1 MQDKSKREQH
11 VNAIRFLAVDGVQ
24 RANSGHPGMPMGAAP
39 MAYALWTS
47 AMSYNPRNGDWF
59 DRDRFVLSAGH
70 GSMLLYAMLHLT
82 GYDMSL
88 DDLKNFRQ
96 WKSPTAGHPERGD
109 AAGIETTTGPLG
121 QGFATGVGMAVA
133 EAWMAARYNRPGH
146 EIVDH
151 HTYAICSDGDL
162 MEGVAAEAASLA
174 GDLKL
179 GKLIYLYDDN
189 SITLAGETDLVFRE
203 DRTKRFEAY
212 GWQVLTVEDGDDAGA
227 IQAAV
232 VEAKAETERPTLI
245 RVKSTIGFG
254 SPNMAGTSKVHGSPL
269 GEDEVRATKRNLGW
283 PEDKSFHIP
292 EDTREHFLEAVKRGE
307 DAERA
312 WNERFAAYESAHPD
326 LAAEFKC
333 AVAGELPDGW
343 DADVPVFEADEK
355 GAATRVVSGK
365 VLNAIAGQVPN
376 LVGGSAD
383 LNPSTNTALTGLGDF
398 QHPSVKGDREIAGA
412 VGGEWGY
419 AGRNIAFGVREHGMA
434 AIGNGMAAHGGVRP
448 FVSTFFV
455 FCDYLRPSLRLSA
468 IMELPVTYVF
478 THDSI
483 ALGEDGTTHQPVEQL
498 ASLRAIPGV
507 TVLRPCDAN
516 ETAEAWKVATESTD
530 RPTVLVL
537 TRQNVPVL
545 DRSVLARAD
554 GLRRGAYVLA
564 DSDKSEPD
572 IILVASGSEVGV
584 ALEAKAQLSEQGVDA
599 RVVSM
604 PSWDLFDAQPDE
616 YRESVL
622 PKSVRARVAI
632 EAGST
637 MGWHKYVGDSGE
649 VIGLDRF
656 GASAPMKVLLEK
668 FGFTADSVA
677 KRALEVARG

>member
-24 RANSGHPGMPMGAAP
+24 KANSGHPGMPMGAAP

-47 AMSYNPRNGDWF
+47 AMRYNPRNGDWF

-212 GWQVLTVEDGDDAGA
+212 GWQVLTVDDGDDAGA
-227 IQAAV
+227 IQAAII
-232 VEAKAETERPTLI
+232 EAKAETERPSLI

-269 GEDEVRATKRNLGW
+269 GDEEVAATKRNLGW
-283 PEDKSFHIP
+283 PEDKDFHIP
-292 EDTREHFLEAVKRGE
+292 EDTREHFLEAVGRGE
-307 DAERA
+307 AAENV

-326 LAAEFKC
+326 LAAEFKRS
-333 AVAGELPDGW
+333 VTGELPDGW
-343 DADVPVFEADEK
+343 NSDIPVFDADEK

-383 LNPSTNTALTGLGDF
+383 LNPSTNTALVGMGDF
-398 QHPSVKGDREIAGA
+398 AHPSVKGDREIAGA

-419 AGRNIAFGVREHGMA
+419 GGRNIAFGVREHGMA

-516 ETAEAWKVATESTD
+516 ETAEAWKVAAESTD

-572 IILVASGSEVGV
+572 IILVASGSEVSV
-584 ALEAKAQLSEQGVDA
+584 ALEAKAQLSGQGVDA

-637 MGWHKYVGDSGE
+637 MGWHKYVGDSGD